1 MRESQADAMLPAA
14 LPAQWRAEA
23 RILRRNGDEVG
34 ARIKERDAD
43 DLEAAFLA
51 LGDLEVDRE
60 TAAAL
65 LDTAPDS
72 LSRKT
77 REGKVRNRGRR
88 LAPRYRLRELLSV
101 DAIPGLPPFAEEVEM
116 TGATRTQIARSI
128 VAAGGDDG
136 Q

>member
-1 MRESQADAMLPAA
+1 MREPEPEATLPVA
-14 LPAQWRAEA
+14 LPARWRAEA
-23 RILRRNGDEVG
+23 KVLRRNGDEVG

-51 LGDLEVDRE
+51 LGELEVDRE

-65 LDTAPDS
+65 LDIEPGS

-77 REGKVRNRGRR
+77 REGKVRNSGRR
-88 LAPRYRLRELLSV
+88 FAPRYRLRELLRV
-101 DAIPGLPPFAEEVEM
+101 DAIPGLPPFVEETEI
-116 TGATRTQIARSI
+116 TRTTRTQIARSI
-128 VAAGGDDG
+128 AAAGGDDG